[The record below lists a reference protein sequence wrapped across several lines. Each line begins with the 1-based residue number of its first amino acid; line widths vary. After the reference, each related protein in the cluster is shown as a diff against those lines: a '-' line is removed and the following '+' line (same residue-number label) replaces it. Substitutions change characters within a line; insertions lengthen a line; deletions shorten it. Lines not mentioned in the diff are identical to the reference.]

1 MSRIVKLG
9 LVQMRSGADVED
21 NLQRAYAHVG
31 RLAKRGAQ
39 IVALP
44 ELFATPYFCQ
54 TRDPRLLGL
63 AEPIAGPTT
72 RLLQAMA
79 RRHRVVLVTSVYEA
93 ARSGRY
99 NTAVVIERDGR
110 LLGTYRKM
118 HIPDDA
124 ANYYSEAYYFKPGD
138 LGVKVFKTSVA
149 TIAPLICWDQWFP
162 EGARLAAVAGAQI
175 IIYPTA
181 IGFQLKAR
189 PGINQAEHSA
199 WQTIQRSHAIAN
211 GVFVAAVNR
220 VGLDQHLRFWGT
232 SFVADPYG
240 RVLARAPVSREE
252 DLLVPCDLRLISK
265 MRKEWPFLLARRI
278 TIKNPKL

>member
-1 MSRIVKLG
+1 MTIRIG
-9 LVQMRSGADVED
+9 LVQMHSGPDIED
-21 NLQRAYAHVG
+21 NLQRAFAHVG
-31 RLAKRGAQ
+31 TLAKRGAK

-54 TRDPRLLGL
+54 TRNPRLLGL
-63 AEPIAGPTT
+63 AEPIGGPTT

-79 RRHRVVLVTSVYEA
+79 RRHRVVLTTSVYES
-93 ARSGRY
+93 ARGKRY

-118 HIPDDA
+118 HIPDDPD
-124 ANYYSEAYYFKPGD
+124 NYYSEAYYFSPGD
-138 LGVKVFKTSVA
+138 LGVRVFKTKVA

-181 IGFQLKAR
+181 IGYQLKAR
-189 PGINQAEHSA
+189 PGVNQAEHEA
-199 WQTIQRSHAIAN
+199 WQTIQRAHAIAN

-220 VGLDQHLRFWGT
+220 VGLDAHLRFWGT

-240 RVLARAPVSREE
+240 RVLARASVSREQ
-252 DLLVPCDLRLISK
+252 DLLVPCDLSLISQ
-265 MRKEWPFLLARRI
+265 MRKDWPLLASRRVKVER
-278 TIKNPKL
+278 T

>member
-1 MSRIVKLG
+1 MPRIVKIG

-21 NLQRAYAHVG
+21 NLQRAFAHVG
-31 RLAKRGAQ
+31 ALAKRGAK

-54 TRDPRLLGL
+54 TRERRFFGL
-63 AEPIAGPTT
+63 VEPIHGPTT

-79 RRHRVVLVTSVYEA
+79 RRHRVVLTTSVYEA

-124 ANYYSEAYYFKPGD
+124 ANYYGEAYYFKPGD
-138 LGVKVFKTSVA
+138 LGVKVFKTSAA

-162 EGARLAAVAGAQI
+162 EGARLAAAAGAQI

-189 PGINQAEHSA
+189 PGVNQAEHEA
-199 WQTIQRSHAIAN
+199 WQTIQRAHAIAN

-220 VGLDQHLRFWGT
+220 VGLDAHLRFWGT

-240 RVLARAPVSREE
+240 RMLARASTNREQ
-252 DLLVPCDLRLISK
+252 DLLVPCDLSLIPK
-265 MRKEWPFLLARRI
+265 MRKDWPLLAARRI
-278 TIKNPKL
+278 AIKQPS